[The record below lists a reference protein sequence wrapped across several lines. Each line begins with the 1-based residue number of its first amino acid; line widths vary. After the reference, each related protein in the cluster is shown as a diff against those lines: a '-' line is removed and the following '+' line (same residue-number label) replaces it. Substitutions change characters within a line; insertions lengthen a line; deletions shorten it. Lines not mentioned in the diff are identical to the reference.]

1 MKKLILV
8 AAAAAAIAAA
18 TATITPAS
26 ALTMLTPAVAA
37 ASSQTAISNPHRDFG
52 GGISIGLADADNG
65 ISSGCY
71 YIRRNVL
78 VPGIGIVSKP
88 QMVCG

>member
-37 ASSQTAISNPHRDFG
+37 ASSQAAISNPHRDFG
-52 GGISIGLADADNG
+52 GGLADADDG

>member
-37 ASSQTAISNPHRDFG
+37 ASSPASASDPHPDF
-52 GGISIGLADADNG
+52 SSSLAVDLVEADNG

>member
-1 MKKLILV
+1 MKKLILI

-18 TATITPAS
+18 TATITPAN
-26 ALTMLTPAVAA
+26 ALTMQTPAVAA
-37 ASSQTAISNPHRDFG
+37 ASTQAAISNLHRDFG
-52 GGISIGLADADNG
+52 GGISGGLADNG

-71 YIRRNVL
+71 YVRRNVL